1 MRCQCLAVMPCLDAE
16 IQMHAVLPSAGHLQ
30 GSLWP
35 HMIMRF
41 AWPQMAGRQTLH
53 CFLEAHSCLVFMH
66 LVQASCCWTRKYMGR
81 LHSLRQSVCY
91 VFCALRL
98 KCSGFWVCRFC
109 GDEKLPCN
117 CGAPA
122 CRGFVN
128 AAKRSME
135 GDGMLVLRSRLK
147 PYTGQKL
154 VWDGE

>member
-1 MRCQCLAVMPCLDAE
+1 MLCYHCRTPAGLLVASHDYEIRQASDGWKTDA
-16 IQMHAVLPSAGHLQ
+16 ALLLGGP
-30 GSLWP
+30 
-35 HMIMRF
+35 
-41 AWPQMAGRQTLH
+41 
-53 CFLEAHSCLVFMH
+53 FLLFSMH

-81 LHSLRQSVCY
+81 LHSLRQSVAMFLCPPAEMLW
-91 VFCALRL
+91 V
-98 KCSGFWVCRFC
+98 WVCRFC